1 MHIVFFF
8 SILNHIIFVLLLA
21 AMANDTP
28 PEALIPQLLPPTLL
42 GVAWAKRDNTDLTR
56 VVYHES
62 RVNRPDNTSIAYDP
76 KVAEFC
82 GYCNAM
88 YRHTGVNIRYQ
99 VTPEKV
105 YNFLFY
111 QSHREK
117 KKQVK
122 LRKER
127 GRRPVSFLLPTTKQ
141 YWEGTQIKP
150 HQSGSRQLTQY
161 SFNR

>member
-1 MHIVFFF
+1 
-8 SILNHIIFVLLLA
+8 
-21 AMANDTP
+21 MATNTP
-28 PEALIPQLLPPTLL
+28 PEALIPQLLPPTLP
-42 GVAWAKRDNTDLTR
+42 GVNLVERDNTDLTR
-56 VVYHES
+56 AVYHES
-62 RVNRPDNTSIAYDP
+62 RVNRPDNTSIAYNP
-76 KVAEFC
+76 KVAKFM
-82 GYCNAM
+82 GYCNAI
-88 YRHTGVNIRYQ
+88 YCHTGVNIRYQ

-122 LRKER
+122 GREER
-127 GRRPVSFLLPTTKQ
+127 GRRQVSCPLLTTAQ
-141 YWEGTQIKP
+141 YWEGTQINP